1 MERITKCGLLTFH
14 EMTEEE
20 YLEKYVMGKG
30 SYMTYKEFAQNMGWD
45 HNRINFLKTCVNQ
58 MTNETIKELMVTG
71 KLSFY
76 SRMMW
81 DEGLWLMWDGE
92 YREQGSLNRM
102 YDQLL
107 PEVELIDITEPVEE
121 LLSDYLGTKVSLK
134 DVLNPSPFRTR
145 KAVQEMT
152 DTTAENLSYALWGYS
167 GGVYIQNVQ
176 GYYRIPCDTLQLL

>member
-1 MERITKCGLLTFH
+1 
-14 EMTEEE
+14 
-20 YLEKYVMGKG
+20 
-30 SYMTYKEFAQNMGWD
+30 
-45 HNRINFLKTCVNQ
+45 
-58 MTNETIKELMVTG
+58 
-71 KLSFY
+71 
-76 SRMMW
+76 MW

-107 PEVELIDITEPVEE
+107 PEVELIDITEPAEE
-121 LLSDYLGTKVSLK
+121 LLSDYLGIKVSLK

-167 GGVYIQNVQ
+167 GGVYIQNV
-176 GYYRIPCDTLQLL
+176 